1 MPRCTSEVD
10 LYANAEFCPGDA
22 SLPGVRP
29 HFYTIKKA
37 DILTFPAVKG
47 TSATSMG
54 EVCVIDGSFV
64 LAESKTWKRHD
75 LIDGES
81 EPSCESQGSEGS
93 KSFLNRVNLVLPGT
107 QKEVSG
113 LIALLNNDDVVI
125 AYPQRDGKIR
135 IIGNE
140 MFKVQ
145 FELGQNG
152 GRAVTDSA
160 QTTINASV
168 TDVCPAPFYEGDLV
182 TADGTISGATD
193 ALVPV
198 VEDDHE

>member
-22 SLPGVRP
+22 ALPGVRP

-37 DILTFPAVKG
+37 DILTFPKPKG
-47 TSATSMG
+47 TAAATMD
-54 EVCVIDGSFV
+54 EVCVLDSSFV
-64 LAESKTWKRHD
+64 LAENKTWKRHD

-81 EPSCESQGSEGS
+81 EPSCESQGAEGS

-107 QKEVSG
+107 QKKASG
-113 LIALLNNDDVVI
+113 LIALLNNDDVVV

-140 MFKVQ
+140 MFKVT

-152 GRAVTDSA
+152 GRAVTDSP
-160 QTTINASV
+160 QTTINVSV
-168 TDVCPAPFYEGDLV
+168 TDVTPAPFYEGNLV
-182 TADGTISGATD
+182 TAEGNISGATD
-193 ALVPV
+193 TIVAGN
-198 VEDDHE
+198 